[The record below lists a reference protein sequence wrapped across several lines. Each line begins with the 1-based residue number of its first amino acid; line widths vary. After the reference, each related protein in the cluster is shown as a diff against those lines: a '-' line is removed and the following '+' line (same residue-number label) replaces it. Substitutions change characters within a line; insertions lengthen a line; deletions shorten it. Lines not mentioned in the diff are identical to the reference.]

1 MARDSH
7 SRRPSSTDRGRRPLI
22 WARGVCTARTNRDL
36 RDRPRP
42 ATHLA
47 VFAALAACAMALLP
61 GCSWVQRYRSRVS
74 AEEAF
79 AEGARAAERSD
90 LALADEKFAEAL
102 RLEPGSAGL
111 RARVGMAYMAM
122 RPAQPARALPYLR
135 RSLRLEPNQPAP
147 VYLDAVLAAARL
159 GRDDWARQVL
169 ARARMRFR
177 NDPMA
182 LNDIGYLLADADKLT
197 AEALPLLQ
205 RAVELAPKSG
215 IIIDSLGWAH
225 CRLGDMQR
233 AADLLEQASD
243 LAPGN
248 TEIEYHLGAA
258 YAALGRTVEARR
270 QFNRALELNPEFAPA
285 RRALEELEGD
295 GGRR

>member
-1 MARDSH
+1 MTREPQGPQPARLN
-7 SRRPSSTDRGRRPLI
+7 RRIACALI
-22 WARGVCTARTNRDL
+22 L
-36 RDRPRP
+36 
-42 ATHLA
+42 
-47 VFAALAACAMALLP
+47 LAACAAALLAS
-61 GCSWVQRYRSRVS
+61 GCSWVSAYRSRVV

-79 AEGARAAERSD
+79 ANGARAAERND

-111 RARVGMAYMAM
+111 RARIGMAYMAM
-122 RPAQPARALPYLR
+122 RPAQPARALPYLL

-169 ARARMRFR
+169 ARARIRFR

-205 RAVELAPKSG
+205 RAVELEPQSG

-225 CRLGDMQR
+225 YRLGDMQR

-243 LAPGN
+243 LAPDN
-248 TEIEYHLGAA
+248 AEIEYHLGAV
-258 YAALGRTVEARR
+258 YTALGRTDAARA
-270 QFNRALELNPEFAPA
+270 QFRRALELSPELAPA
-285 RRALEELEGD
+285 RQALEELEGD